1 MSEQTIV
8 KRHRTPATCVVDR
21 HRNNTEAIDRQ
32 VMESNRKDACQWC
45 QRALLSAPV
54 GADTDDMTSSLLC
67 RSGIVV
73 FAATAALTSL
83 SGCGGADSNQADVPT
98 VDIELGNY
106 VITPNL
112 VSIGTGVVNLH
123 VTNTDAI
130 EHNLTVGGR
139 GTRNLAPG
147 EEQTVSV
154 DLEVGSYDMW
164 CDVPGHAAMG
174 QTGTLVV
181 AEPVATTP

>member
-1 MSEQTIV
+1 MT
-8 KRHRTPATCVVDR
+8 
-21 HRNNTEAIDRQ
+21 RN
-32 VMESNRKDACQWC
+32 
-45 QRALLSAPV
+45 
-54 GADTDDMTSSLLC
+54 LLC
-67 RSGIVV
+67 RIGTVV
-73 FAATAALTSL
+73 FVATAAVASL
-83 SGCGGADSNQADVPT
+83 SACGGTDSSLADVPT

-112 VSIGTGVVNLH
+112 VTIGTGVVNLH

-130 EHNLTVGGR
+130 AHNLTVGGR

-154 DLEVGSYDMW
+154 DLEVGAYNMW
-164 CDVPGHAAMG
+164 CDVPGHAGMG

-181 AEPVATTP
+181 AEPDVGVTP

>member
-1 MSEQTIV
+1 MY
-8 KRHRTPATCVVDR
+8 P
-21 HRNNTEAIDRQ
+21 
-32 VMESNRKDACQWC
+32 
-45 QRALLSAPV
+45 
-54 GADTDDMTSSLLC
+54 DTDDMTRNLLC

-73 FAATAALTSL
+73 FAATAALASL
-83 SGCGGADSNQADVPT
+83 SGCGGADSNRADAPT

-112 VSIGTGVVNLH
+112 VTIGTGVVNLH
-123 VTNTDAI
+123 VTNTDSI

-147 EEQTVSV
+147 QEQTLSV
-154 DLEVGSYDMW
+154 DLEVGSYNMW

-174 QTGTLVV
+174 QNGTLVV
-181 AEPVATTP
+181 AEPNATTP